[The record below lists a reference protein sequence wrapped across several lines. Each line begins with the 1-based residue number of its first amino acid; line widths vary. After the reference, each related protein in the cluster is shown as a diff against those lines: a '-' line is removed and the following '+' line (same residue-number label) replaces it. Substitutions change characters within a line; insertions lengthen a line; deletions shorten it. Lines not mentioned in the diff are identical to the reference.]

1 MHDLADD
8 IFLGRQPI
16 VDRTQQLHG
25 FELLFRNSR
34 ANQAAVTDGRA
45 ATSTVIVHTLTEF
58 GIDSVLGGFSGFINC
73 DASFLMSDAIAL
85 LPADK
90 VVLELLESTVCDVE
104 IQRRCLQLRALG
116 FRLALDDFQGATD
129 FNRGLLP
136 MMDIVKV
143 DIGGLPAAELDS
155 LSRDLRTLN
164 VIRLAERVE
173 TAAEFRHCADL
184 GYHLFQ
190 GYHFARPEMLSGRR
204 LSSSHAALLRLMTML
219 QEDADI
225 RRIEDVFK
233 QNPALSLN
241 LLRLANSAAMG
252 RRQPLRS
259 VANAIVVLGR
269 RQLQRWL
276 LLLMLATAD
285 QGQVSR
291 PALLHLAAT
300 RGKMMELLMLQDYP
314 ALADGAFV
322 AGIVSVMDALLG
334 QTMQQVVDA
343 LGLAEDMRRALLQRG
358 GPIGTMLSV
367 VEALEGD
374 RQASRPGERDLLAW
388 LDDDE
393 RRALSR
399 LNQSQ
404 GLALAWANQVLQ
416 AA

>member
-190 GYHFARPEMLSGRR
+190 GYHFARPEMLSG
-204 LSSSHAALLRLMTML
+204 AAC
-219 QEDADI
+219 
-225 RRIEDVFK
+225 
-233 QNPALSLN
+233 
-241 LLRLANSAAMG
+241 
-252 RRQPLRS
+252 
-259 VANAIVVLGR
+259 
-269 RQLQRWL
+269 
-276 LLLMLATAD
+276 
-285 QGQVSR
+285 R
-291 PALLHLAAT
+291 PRT
-300 RGKMMELLMLQDYP
+300 RPCCG
-314 ALADGAFV
+314 
-322 AGIVSVMDALLG
+322 
-334 QTMQQVVDA
+334 
-343 LGLAEDMRRALLQRG
+343 
-358 GPIGTMLSV
+358 
-367 VEALEGD
+367 
-374 RQASRPGERDLLAW
+374 
-388 LDDDE
+388 
-393 RRALSR
+393 
-399 LNQSQ
+399 
-404 GLALAWANQVLQ
+404 
-416 AA
+416 